1 MGQKSALQKLKHCQT
16 WSSSEREPPCRP
28 LYTGYEKTCT
38 LNFGPV
44 DWRHDPKIFGLESST
59 AMCMEH
65 ALESYLEH
73 SSLADVL
80 LGERWDARPV
90 AAGNAFRVVLT
101 MRVAVDEMQV
111 CSIP

>member
-1 MGQKSALQKLKHCQT
+1 MT
-16 WSSSEREPPCRP
+16 REPPCH
-28 LYTGYEKTCT
+28 TGYEKTCT